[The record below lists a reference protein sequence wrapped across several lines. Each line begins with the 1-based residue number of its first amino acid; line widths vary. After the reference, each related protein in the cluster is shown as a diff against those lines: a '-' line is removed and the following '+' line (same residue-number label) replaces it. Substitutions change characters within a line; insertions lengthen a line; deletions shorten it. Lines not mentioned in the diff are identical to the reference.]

1 MLESAVITITK
12 AFDVLYTTSS
22 AIFFPFFKQIIACKI
37 LPPSNGY
44 IGTRFKI
51 ASNTFVFT
59 IILLAFICI
68 KLNNIEISI
77 LMNGP
82 ALAMMI

>member
-59 IILLAFICI
+59 IILLAFIVGI
-68 KLNNIEISI
+68 ILLAIFIPMFSI
-77 LMNGP
+77 YSDIL
-82 ALAMMI
+82 